1 MATATKNVDI
11 YLNALD
17 RTIQYKGVQKQITD
31 SYWESDISPLLY
43 PLWDS
48 AKDKL
53 EMFVYRLD
61 DTFLVQRNKYKKN
74 FKTNTNT
81 WVAYEFD
88 PTGIAEYDVT
98 DLRDKLKEKFVEFR
112 EVEED
117 TYEKAVQTEYART
130 NSLTWDKV
138 KVVRRFLLQ
147 DSDYTQMTDSP
158 CSDADKLL
166 WKKYRQYIRDLPT
179 LQAAASPFD
188 VVLPI
193 TPDEYNERKSLA
205 VDQIVVDKI
214 GLQGTDKDYLDSSY
228 HFWKM
233 TTSTLNSFAQR
244 MVLYIAARTSVI
256 APISGIETQRVMVSP
271 FHKSFNNPN
280 NPEATDEIVNE
291 INANNAKV
299 NRDFI
304 EDLLD
309 KIENGEL

>member
-17 RTIQYKGVQKQITD
+17 RTIQYKGIQKQITD

-61 DTFLVQRNKYKKN
+61 DTFLIQRNKYKKN

-88 PTGIAEYDVT
+88 PTGIAEYDIT
-98 DLRDKLKEKFVEFR
+98 DLRDKLKEKFVDFR
-112 EVEED
+112 DVEEN
-117 TYEKAVQTEYART
+117 TYEQAIQKEYART
-130 NSLTWDKV
+130 NSLSWDKI

-147 DSDYTQMTDSP
+147 DSDFTQASDSP
-158 CSDADKLL
+158 CTDEQKAL
-166 WKKYRQYIRDLPT
+166 WKKYRAYIRDIPT
-179 LQAAASPFD
+179 LQNAGSPFD
-188 VVLPI
+188 VVFPI
-193 TPDEYNERKSLA
+193 TPDEYLDRKSTT
-205 VDQIVVDKI
+205 VDQVVIDKV

-233 TTSTLNSFAQR
+233 NTSTLSSFAQR
-244 MVLYIAARTSVI
+244 MTLYIAARTSVI
-256 APISGIETQRVMVSP
+256 QPIGTSSEQRVMVSP
-271 FHKSFNNPN
+271 FYKNFFVNADE
-280 NPEATDEIVNE
+280 EAAV
-291 INANNAKV
+291 INADNDKA

-309 KIENGEL
+309 KIEKGEL

>member
-17 RTIQYKGVQKQITD
+17 RTIQYKGIQKQITD

-74 FKTNTNT
+74 FKTNTFT

-88 PTGIAEYDVT
+88 PSGIAEYDVT

-112 EVEED
+112 DVEEN
-117 TYEKAVQTEYART
+117 TYEQAIQAEYART
-130 NSLTWDKV
+130 NSLSWDKI

-147 DSDYTQMTDSP
+147 DSDYTQASDSP
-158 CSDADKLL
+158 CTDEQKAL
-166 WKKYRQYIRDLPT
+166 WKQYRAYIRDIPT
-179 LQAAASPFD
+179 LQTAASPFD
-188 VVLPI
+188 VVFPI
-193 TPDEYNERKSLA
+193 TPDEYLDRKSLT
-205 VDQIVVDKI
+205 VDQLIIDKV

-233 TTSTLNSFAQR
+233 NTSTLSSFAQR
-244 MVLYIAARTSVI
+244 MTLYIAARTSVI
-256 APISGIETQRVMVSP
+256 APVGTANEQRVMVSP
-271 FHKSFNNPN
+271 FHQNFYVNADE
-280 NPEATDEIVNE
+280 EAAV
-291 INANNAKV
+291 INANNDQV

-309 KIENGEL
+309 KIEKGEL

>member
-147 DSDYTQMTDSP
+147 DSDYTQMTDS
-158 CSDADKLL
+158 
-166 WKKYRQYIRDLPT
+166 
-179 LQAAASPFD
+179 
-188 VVLPI
+188 V
-193 TPDEYNERKSLA
+193 
-205 VDQIVVDKI
+205 
-214 GLQGTDKDYLDSSY
+214 SY
-228 HFWKM
+228 TH
-233 TTSTLNSFAQR
+233 LRAH
-244 MVLYIAARTSVI
+244 
-256 APISGIETQRVMVSP
+256 ET
-271 FHKSFNNPN
+271 
-280 NPEATDEIVNE
+280 
-291 INANNAKV
+291 
-299 NRDFI
+299 
-304 EDLLD
+304 
-309 KIENGEL
+309 

>member
-88 PTGIAEYDVT
+88 PTGVAEYDVT

-147 DSDYTQMTDSP
+147 DSDYTQMADSP
-158 CSDADKLL
+158 CSDA
-166 WKKYRQYIRDLPT
+166 
-179 LQAAASPFD
+179 
-188 VVLPI
+188 
-193 TPDEYNERKSLA
+193 
-205 VDQIVVDKI
+205 
-214 GLQGTDKDYLDSSY
+214 
-228 HFWKM
+228 
-233 TTSTLNSFAQR
+233 
-244 MVLYIAARTSVI
+244 
-256 APISGIETQRVMVSP
+256 
-271 FHKSFNNPN
+271 
-280 NPEATDEIVNE
+280 
-291 INANNAKV
+291 
-299 NRDFI
+299 
-304 EDLLD
+304 
-309 KIENGEL
+309 

>member
-1 MATATKNVDI
+1 MCI
-11 YLNALD
+11 RD
-17 RTIQYKGVQKQITD
+17 R
-31 SYWESDISPLLY
+31 
-43 PLWDS
+43 
-48 AKDKL
+48 
-53 EMFVYRLD
+53 
-61 DTFLVQRNKYKKN
+61 
-74 FKTNTNT
+74 
-81 WVAYEFD
+81 
-88 PTGIAEYDVT
+88 YDVT
-98 DLRDKLKEKFVEFR
+98 DLRDKLKEKFVDFR
-112 EVEED
+112 DVEEN
-117 TYEKAVQTEYART
+117 TYEQAIQKEYART
-130 NSLTWDKV
+130 NSLSWDKI

-147 DSDYTQMTDSP
+147 DSDFTQASDSP
-158 CSDADKLL
+158 CTDEQKAL
-166 WKKYRQYIRDLPT
+166 WKKYRAYIRDIPT
-179 LQAAASPFD
+179 LQNAGSPFD
-188 VVLPI
+188 VVFPI
-193 TPDEYNERKSLA
+193 TPDEYLERKSTT
-205 VDQIVVDKI
+205 VDQVVIDKV